1 MPFECPQDVA
11 NDYEKLF
18 NSNEGYDVII
28 YAGNDD
34 REIHAHSLVLR
45 TRSQHFCTK
54 FSAESFDRRNE
65 TFIFNLPTVSYQSF
79 NMILRFIYCG
89 KIDLDQLGGPD
100 ILRLLIS
107 VDEINIQIL
116 INYIQEYLIKDRDG
130 YIQAN
135 SIEILEKVYQ
145 NNAFTD
151 LRNNCIKKI
160 CENPERLLN
169 SNHFTSLQTPL
180 LELLFQRDDLSLD
193 EIDIW
198 KSLIRWCL
206 AQDQTRNISQDPTQW
221 NSDESTIMER
231 TIHRFIPLVRFYHIS
246 PNNFAVEV
254 YPFRE
259 IIPNNFID
267 NMVQFHITQS
277 QQLIN

>member
-1 MPFECPQDVA
+1 MNFASHGNVA
-11 NDYEKLF
+11 NDYEKLL
-18 NSNEGYDVII
+18 NSNEGNDVII

-45 TRSQHFCTK
+45 TRSQYFCTK

-130 YIQAN
+130 CIQAN

-198 KSLIRWCL
+198 KSLIRC
-206 AQDQTRNISQDPTQW
+206 
-221 NSDESTIMER
+221 
-231 TIHRFIPLVRFYHIS
+231 
-246 PNNFAVEV
+246 
-254 YPFRE
+254 
-259 IIPNNFID
+259 
-267 NMVQFHITQS
+267 
-277 QQLIN
+277 